1 MAKTGT
7 GGKKADDERASDQPQ
22 TQTTTASPSTFE
34 ATPANASSTAGS
46 SSTTQGSN
54 VQSVAVQSTPSY
66 SNLYSA
72 NSLTQG
78 ANRGLVTDV
87 QNSSETARAMADT
100 SVANPTVLGVNSSVI
115 NPSNL
120 TSQYTALPSNVIPL
134 VNVAKNSP
142 IPKGS
147 GGMLAGT
154 NTDNQYLANESG
166 AIRNAEERRN
176 KYVDQNKF
184 MANPSP
190 LATAPI
196 PTKIYTRTNLLDQA
210 GEDSNPLSILEGNP
224 FVAPQQRFLPQ
235 INEEFAP
242 RPALKSFTT
251 DPYIGVHKTS
261 PIAPN
266 SDNEVS
272 QKKTVMDWMQEI
284 RTHKYF
290 PLLVAGIILIVIFS
304 ITKKE
309 GWSKTL
315 FPSSMGRERTS
326 FRGRT

>member
-1 MAKTGT
+1 LAKTGS
-7 GGKKADDERASDQPQ
+7 GGKKADDERASDQSQ

-34 ATPANASSTAGS
+34 ATPANASSTTGS
-46 SSTTQGSN
+46 SSTTTGSN
-54 VQSVAVQSTPSY
+54 VQSVAVQSTPNY

-72 NSLTQG
+72 NPLTQG

-100 SVANPTVLGVNSSVI
+100 SVASPTVLGVNSSVI

-120 TSQYTALPSNVIPL
+120 TSQYTALQSNVIPL
-134 VNVAKNSP
+134 VNVAKLSP
-142 IPKGS
+142 VPKGS
-147 GGMLAGT
+147 GGMRAGT

-166 AIRNAEERRN
+166 SIRNAEERRN

-210 GEDSNPLSILEGNP
+210 GQDSNPLSILEGNP
-224 FVAPQQRFLPQ
+224 FVAPQQQFLPQ
-235 INEEFAP
+235 VNEEFAP

-272 QKKTVMDWMQEI
+272 QRKGVMDWMQEI

-290 PLLVAGIILIVIFS
+290 PLAVVGIIAIIIISVIRGS
-304 ITKKE
+304 GMT
-309 GWSKTL
+309 GWSGTGIFAQK
-315 FPSSMGRERTS
+315 G
-326 FRGRT
+326 GN

>member
-1 MAKTGT
+1 MAKTGS
-7 GGKKADDERASDQPQ
+7 GGKKADDERASDQSQ

-34 ATPANASSTAGS
+34 ATPANASSTTGS
-46 SSTTQGSN
+46 SSTTTGSN
-54 VQSVAVQSTPSY
+54 VQSVAVQSTPNY

-72 NSLTQG
+72 NPLTQG

-100 SVANPTVLGVNSSVI
+100 SVASPTVLGVNSSVI

-120 TSQYTALPSNVIPL
+120 TSQYTALQSNVIPL
-134 VNVAKNSP
+134 VNVAKLSP
-142 IPKGS
+142 VPKGS
-147 GGMLAGT
+147 GGMRAGT

-166 AIRNAEERRN
+166 SIRNAEERRN

-210 GEDSNPLSILEGNP
+210 GQDSNPLSILEGNP
-224 FVAPQQRFLPQ
+224 FVAPQQQFLPQ
-235 INEEFAP
+235 VNEEFAP

-272 QKKTVMDWMQEI
+272 QRKGVMDWMQEI
-284 RTHKYF
+284 REHKYF
-290 PLLVAGIILIVIFS
+290 PIAIIALVVIVVLS
-304 ITKKE
+304 VLRGGKK
-309 GWSKTL
+309 G
-315 FPSSMGRERTS
+315 GV
-326 FRGRT
+326 

>member
-1 MAKTGT
+1 MTSSTGT

-22 TQTTTASPSTFE
+22 TQTTTASPDFSETS
-34 ATPANASSTAGS
+34 PANASTTAGS
-46 SSTTQGSN
+46 SSTTTGSN
-54 VQSVAVQSTPSY
+54 VQSVAVQSSPNY

-72 NSLTQG
+72 NPLTQG

-100 SVANPTVLGVNSSVI
+100 SVASPTKLGVNSSVV

-120 TSQYTALPSNVIPL
+120 TSQYTAQQSMVIPL
-134 VNVAKNSP
+134 VNVMKNVP
-142 IPKGS
+142 TPKGS
-147 GGMLAGT
+147 GGMLSGT

-166 AIRNAEERRN
+166 SIRHAEERRN
-176 KYVDQNKF
+176 KYVNQNKF
-184 MANPSP
+184 IANPTP
-190 LATAPI
+190 QPTAPI

-224 FVAPQQRFLPQ
+224 FVAPAQRFLPQ

-242 RPALKSFTT
+242 RPELKSFTT

-272 QKKTVMDWMQEI
+272 QKKDLKSYWDEI
-284 RTHKYF
+284 RNYQYF
-290 PLLVAGIILIVIFS
+290 WLGVGIVALIGVYIMYKGDMKKFS
-304 ITKKE
+304 
-309 GWSKTL
+309 
-315 FPSSMGRERTS
+315 
-326 FRGRT
+326 RGRN

>member
-1 MAKTGT
+1 MTAKTGT

-22 TQTTTASPSTFE
+22 TQTTSASPDFSETS
-34 ATPANASSTAGS
+34 PANASHSSGS
-46 SSTTQGSN
+46 SSVSTGAN
-54 VQSVAVQSTPSY
+54 VQSVAVQSSPNY

-78 ANRGLVTDV
+78 ANRGLVTDI

-100 SVANPTVLGVNSSVI
+100 SVANPTVLGVNSSVV
-115 NPSNL
+115 NPSQL

-134 VNVAKNSP
+134 VNVAKMSP
-142 IPKGS
+142 VPKGS

-166 AIRNAEERRN
+166 SIRNAEERRN

-210 GEDSNPLSILEGNP
+210 GQDSNPLSILEGNP
-224 FVAPQQRFLPQ
+224 FVAPQQQFLPQ
-235 INEEFAP
+235 VNEEFAP

-272 QKKTVMDWMQEI
+272 QRKGVMDWMQEI

-290 PLLVAGIILIVIFS
+290 PLAVVGIIAIIIISVIRGS
-304 ITKKE
+304 GMT
-309 GWSKTL
+309 GWSGTGIFAQK
-315 FPSSMGRERTS
+315 G
-326 FRGRT
+326 GN

>member
-1 MAKTGT
+1 MAKTGS
-7 GGKKADDERASDQPQ
+7 GGKKADDERASDQSQ

-34 ATPANASSTAGS
+34 ATPANASSTTGS
-46 SSTTQGSN
+46 SSTTTGSN
-54 VQSVAVQSTPSY
+54 VQSVAVQSTPNY

-72 NSLTQG
+72 NPLTQG

-100 SVANPTVLGVNSSVI
+100 SVASPTVLGVNSSVI

-120 TSQYTALPSNVIPL
+120 TSQYTALQSNVIPL
-134 VNVAKNSP
+134 VNVAKLSP
-142 IPKGS
+142 VPKGS
-147 GGMLAGT
+147 GGMRAGT

-166 AIRNAEERRN
+166 SIRNAEERRN

-184 MANPSP
+184 MANPST

-210 GEDSNPLSILEGNP
+210 GQDSNPLSILEGNP
-224 FVAPQQRFLPQ
+224 FVAPQQQFLPQ
-235 INEEFAP
+235 VNEEFAP

-272 QKKTVMDWMQEI
+272 QRKGVMDWMQEI

-290 PLLVAGIILIVIFS
+290 PLAVVGIIAIIIISVIRGS
-304 ITKKE
+304 GMT
-309 GWSKTL
+309 GWSGTGIFAQK
-315 FPSSMGRERTS
+315 G
-326 FRGRT
+326 GN